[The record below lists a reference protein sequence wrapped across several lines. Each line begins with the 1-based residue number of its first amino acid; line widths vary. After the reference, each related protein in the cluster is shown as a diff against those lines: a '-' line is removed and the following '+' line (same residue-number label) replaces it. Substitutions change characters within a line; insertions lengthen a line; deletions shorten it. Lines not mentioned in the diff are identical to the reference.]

1 MKLNEIILSS
11 DDKMKKMKIII
22 KNLSKEKSDFEEVMI
37 RQETKVNELANNIKI
52 VEKNIKDKNKEISE
66 NEENTMK
73 LIEIIEEQKKSIENL
88 SKNSNTNK
96 VILTTKDEIQLKK
109 IITEKENEI
118 TNLKLYNES
127 IKNDLI
133 GILIFFIF

>member
-1 MKLNEIILSS
+1 
-11 DDKMKKMKIII
+11 MKIII

-37 RQETKVNELANNIKI
+37 EQETKVNELANNIKI
-52 VEKNIKDKNKEISE
+52 IEKNIKDKNKEISE

-127 IKNDLI
+127 LKNDLH